1 MLIIFFKIF
10 KIILT
15 KEFSSTLFSFVALS
29 KLTKPNMKKG
39 ILLILLSFSLFT
51 SCNSSKENK
60 KDTYVTDNYTKKE
73 ITITMRDGIKLHTT
87 IYSPKDTSKEYPI
100 LMQRT
105 PYSSA
110 PYGNQKMKTKIG
122 PNVHLMK
129 EGNIVVYQ
137 DVRGRWMSEGVYDN
151 MRAYIP
157 NKTAE
162 ETDEVSDTYDTIDW
176 LVNNVKNNNG
186 NVGTWGISYPGHYA
200 TVSTIEAHP
209 ALKAASPQ
217 ACIGDFFFD
226 DFHHN
231 GAFLLSYFR
240 AISLF
245 GTYKDTPT
253 DSAWY
258 SFPKMESKDQY
269 QFFLDKGPLKN
280 LNEYFQYEKLDI
292 KTAENKDRID
302 DYFWKE
308 IVEHPNYDSVWQ
320 SKGIIQHLD
329 KVPSSVA
336 TMIVGGW
343 FDAEDLYGPLE
354 TYKAIEK
361 NGKDNYNTLVFG
373 PWDHGKWARSGVEN
387 YVGNYYFGDS
397 ISLKFQSEIETKFFN
412 HFLKGKGDKKSGL
425 PEAYVFD
432 SGKKEWKSYDAW
444 PPKNVVKEDWFF
456 SENQKLIYQDQ
467 KIKSKTK
474 PTKIKFISDLK
485 RPVPY
490 SEDIKTVFTP
500 RKYMTD
506 DQRFAARRPD
516 VLVFETKVLT
526 EDFTLAGD
534 ILAKLKVATTGSAA
548 DWIVKVID
556 VHPDNMEETN
566 EKLQDH
572 LKMSNYH
579 LMVRSEVLRG
589 RFRNSFEF
597 PEPFTPNKKTDV
609 NIKLQDVF
617 HTFKKGHKL
626 QIQVQSTWFPLI
638 DLNPQTYVDNI
649 YKADEKDFKTQTH
662 TVFTDSS
669 IEFSVLK

>member
-1 MLIIFFKIF
+1 MYRQLLNTIVFLFILFFISCMP
-10 KIILT
+10 
-15 KEFSSTLFSFVALS
+15 SSEEH
-29 KLTKPNMKKG
+29 PKKV
-39 ILLILLSFSLFT
+39 
-51 SCNSSKENK
+51 
-60 KDTYVTDNYTKKE
+60 DTYVQNNYDKKE

-87 IYSPKDTSKEYPI
+87 IYSPKDKSKTYPI

-105 PYSSA
+105 PYSSR
-110 PYGNQKMKTKIG
+110 PYGEGKMKTKIS
-122 PNVHLMK
+122 PNIHLMN

-157 NKTAE
+157 NKKE
-162 ETDEVSDTYDTIDW
+162 DQSDEVSDTYDTIDW
-176 LVNNVKNNNG
+176 LVKNVDNNNG

-200 TVSTIEAHP
+200 TISAIDAHP

-226 DFHHN
+226 DFRHN

-245 GTYKDTPT
+245 GTFKDTPS

-258 SFPKMESKDQY
+258 SFPEMNTQDQY

-280 LNEYFQYEKLDI
+280 LNEYFQYNKLET
-292 KTAENKDRID
+292 KTARNKDEID
-302 DYFWKE
+302 DFFWKE
-308 IVEHPNYDSVWQ
+308 IIEHPNYDSVWQ
-320 SKGIIQHLD
+320 SKGIIQHMN

-354 TYKAIEK
+354 TYKGIEK
-361 NGKDNYNTLVFG
+361 NGKENYNTLVFG
-373 PWDHGKWARSGVEN
+373 PWDHGKWARNTVKN
-387 YVGNYYFGDS
+387 TVGNYYFGDS
-397 ISLKFQSEIETKFFN
+397 ISLKFQSDIETKFFN
-412 HFLKGKGDKKSGL
+412 HFLKGKGDKNSGL

-432 SGKKEWKSYDAW
+432 SGRKEWKSYDTW
-444 PPKNVVKEDWFF
+444 PPKNVVKQDWVL
-456 SENQKLIYQDQ
+456 SENQELQYADPSINVKR
-467 KIKSKTK
+467 KIN
-474 PTKIKFISDLK
+474 PINFISDIK
-485 RPVPY
+485 KPVPY

-516 VLVFETKVLT
+516 VLVFETEILT
-526 EDFTLAGD
+526 DDFTLAGD
-534 ILAKLKVATTGSAA
+534 ILAKLKVATTGTAA

-556 VHPDNMEETN
+556 VHPPETEEN
-566 EKLQDH
+566 NDKLQNH

-589 RFRNSFEF
+589 RFRNSFEY
-597 PEPFTPNKKTDV
+597 PEPFVANKKTNV

-617 HTFKKGHKL
+617 HTFKKGHRVQV
-626 QIQVQSTWFPLI
+626 QIQSTWFPLI
-638 DLNPQTYVDNI
+638 DLNPQTYVKNI
-649 YKADEKDFKTQTH
+649 FKADEKDFKTQTNS
-662 TVFTDSS
+662 VFTDSS

>member
-1 MLIIFFKIF
+1 
-10 KIILT
+10 
-15 KEFSSTLFSFVALS
+15 
-29 KLTKPNMKKG
+29 MKKALA
-39 ILLILLSFSLFT
+39 LLFIVAVSFA
-51 SCNSSKENK
+51 SCKKTTTNK
-60 KDTYVTDNYTKKE
+60 TETAEDTYVKDNYNKKE
-73 ITITMRDGIKLHTT
+73 VKITMRDGVKLHAT
-87 IYSPKDTSKEYPI
+87 IYSPKDTSKTYPI
-100 LMQRT
+100 LLQRT
-105 PYSSA
+105 PYSCQ
-110 PYGNQKMKTKIG
+110 PYGEDKFRKKIG
-122 PNVHLMK
+122 PNPILMK
-129 EGNIVVYQ
+129 EGNIIVYQ

-157 NKTAE
+157 NKTE
-162 ETDEVSDTYDTIDW
+162 KQTDETSDTYDTIDW
-176 LVNNVKNNNG
+176 LVNNVSNNNG

-200 TVSTIEAHP
+200 TVSAIDAHP

-240 AISLF
+240 AVSLF
-245 GTYKDTPT
+245 GTYKDQPT

-258 SFPKMESKDQY
+258 SFPDMKTQDQY

-280 LNEYFQYEKLDI
+280 LNEYFQYDKLDT
-292 KTAENKDRID
+292 KVAENKERID
-302 DYFWKE
+302 DFFWKE

-329 KVPSSVA
+329 KVPSTVA

-354 TYKAIEK
+354 TYKGIEK
-361 NGKDNYNTLVFG
+361 NQPNNYNTIVFG
-373 PWDHGKWARSGVEN
+373 PWDHGGWSRNKVAN
-387 YVGNYYFGDS
+387 KVGNYYFGDS
-397 ISLKFQSEIETKFFN
+397 ISLKFQKEVETKFFN
-412 HFLKGKGDKKSGL
+412 HFLKGDGNKNSGL

-432 SGKKEWKSYDAW
+432 TGKKTWKSYDVW
-444 PPKNVVKEDWFF
+444 PPENAQKQTFF
-456 SENQKLIYQDQ
+456 LSDDQELTATQKGNN
-467 KIKSKTK
+467 KIS
-474 PTKIKFISDLK
+474 FISDIK

-516 VLVFETKVLT
+516 VLVYETEVLT

-534 ILAKLKVATTGSAA
+534 ILAKLQVATTGSAA

-556 VHPDNMEETN
+556 VHPHDLKNDNKEMQT
-566 EKLQDH
+566 H
-572 LKMSNYH
+572 LKLSNYH
-579 LMVRSEVLRG
+579 LMVRSEVMRG
-589 RFRNSFEF
+589 RFRNSFSN
-597 PEPFTPNKKTDV
+597 PEPFTPNKKTAV

-617 HTFKKGHKL
+617 HTFKKGHKV

-649 YKADEKDFKTQTH
+649 YKADEEDFKTQTH
-662 TVFTDSS
+662 SVFTDSS
-669 IEFSVLK
+669 IEFTVLK

>member
-1 MLIIFFKIF
+1 
-10 KIILT
+10 
-15 KEFSSTLFSFVALS
+15 
-29 KLTKPNMKKG
+29 MKKF
-39 ILLILLSFSLFT
+39 ILLTFLSFFLYT
-51 SCNSSKENK
+51 SCNSLEENK
-60 KDTYVTDNYTKKE
+60 QDTYVADNYTKQE
-73 ITITMRDGIKLHTT
+73 VTIAMRDGTRLHTT

-110 PYGNQKMKTKIG
+110 PYGAEKMKTKIG
-122 PNVHLMK
+122 PNIHLMK

-157 NKTAE
+157 NKTAKQA
-162 ETDEVSDTYDTIDW
+162 DEVSDTYDTIDW

-200 TVSTIEAHP
+200 TVSVIEAHP

-280 LNEYFQYEKLDI
+280 LNEYFQYEKLDV
-292 KTAENKDRID
+292 KTAENKDRVD

-308 IVEHPNYDSVWQ
+308 IIEHPNYDSVWQ

-373 PWDHGKWARSGVEN
+373 PWDHGKWARAGVEN

-412 HFLKGKGDKKSGL
+412 HFLKGKGDKNSGL

-444 PPKNVVKEDWFF
+444 PPENVVKENWFL
-456 SENQKLIYQDQ
+456 NRDQGLAQQHDGKL
-467 KIKSKTK
+467 TRE
-474 PTKIKFISDLK
+474 IKFTSDLK
-485 RPVPY
+485 HPVPY

-516 VLVFETKVLT
+516 VLVFETEVLT
-526 EDFTLAGD
+526 DDFTLAGD
-534 ILAKLKVATTGSAA
+534 ILAKLKVATTGSSA

-556 VHPDNMEETN
+556 VHPDNLEETN
-566 EKLQDH
+566 DKLQDH

-589 RFRNSFEF
+589 RFRNSFEH
-597 PEPFTPNKKTDV
+597 PEPFVPNKKTDV

-617 HTFKKGHKL
+617 HTFKKGHKM

-638 DLNPQTYVDNI
+638 DLNPQTYVENI
-649 YKADEKDFKTQTH
+649 YKADEKDFKNQTH

>member
-1 MLIIFFKIF
+1 
-10 KIILT
+10 
-15 KEFSSTLFSFVALS
+15 
-29 KLTKPNMKKG
+29 MKKY
-39 ILLILLSFSLFT
+39 IFISLFT
-51 SCNSSKENK
+51 SIFLTNCDTFSLKEKND
-60 KDTYVTDNYTKKE
+60 KDTYVVNHYNKQEVD
-73 ITITMRDGIKLHTT
+73 IVMRDGVKLHTT
-87 IYSPKDTSKEYPI
+87 IYSPKDNSKTYPI

-110 PYGNQKMKTKIG
+110 PYGEGNFKTSIG

-157 NKTAE
+157 NKTTKEAD
-162 ETDEVSDTYDTIDW
+162 ETSDTYDTIDW
-176 LVNNVKNNNG
+176 LVKNVDNNNG
-186 NVGTWGISYPGHYA
+186 NVGTWGISYPGYYA
-200 TVSTIEAHP
+200 TVATIDAHP
-209 ALKAASPQ
+209 ALKASSPQ

-258 SFPKMESKDQY
+258 SFPEMNSKDQY

-280 LNEYFQYEKLDI
+280 LNEYFQYDQLDVNSS
-292 KTAENKDRID
+292 KNKDRID
-302 DYFWKE
+302 DFFWKE
-308 IVEHPNYDSVWQ
+308 IVEHPNYDHVWK

-361 NGKDNYNTLVFG
+361 HGKENYNTLVFG
-373 PWDHGKWARSGVEN
+373 PWDHGKWASNQVRNS
-387 YVGNYYFGDS
+387 VGNYYFGDS
-397 ISLKFQSEIETKFFN
+397 ISLKFQSEIETNFFN
-412 HFLKGKGDKKSGL
+412 HFLKGKGDKNSGL
-425 PEAYVFD
+425 PEAYVYD
-432 SGKKEWKSYDAW
+432 SGNKEWKSYVSW
-444 PPKNVVKEDWFF
+444 PPKEVKKESLFLN
-456 SENQKLIYQDQ
+456 SNLELEKNMNSKSPE
-467 KIKSKTK
+467 KIQ
-474 PTKIKFISDLK
+474 FVSDIK

-516 VLVFETKVLT
+516 VLVFETDVLT
-526 EDFTLAGD
+526 EDYTLAGD
-534 ILAKLKVATTGSAA
+534 ILAKLKVATTGTAA
-548 DWIVKVID
+548 DWIVKVVD
-556 VHPDNMEETN
+556 VHPSETTEN
-566 EKLQDH
+566 NDQLQDH

-589 RFRNSFEF
+589 RFRNSFEN
-597 PEPFTPNKKTDV
+597 PEPFIPNKKTSV

-649 YKADEKDFKTQTH
+649 FKAEKSDFKTQTH
-662 TVFTDSS
+662 TVFSDSS
-669 IEFSVLK
+669 IEFTVLE